1 MEDDKSFKKKQ
12 IFGIIIQSFLENELY
27 EEAIQMYNDLIKS
40 KNGADCDE
48 HVLTIVIL
56 YLVMG
61 EPKRAEQ

>member
-1 MEDDKSFKKKQ
+1 
-12 IFGIIIQSFLENELY
+12 
-27 EEAIQMYNDLIKS
+27 MYTDLIKS